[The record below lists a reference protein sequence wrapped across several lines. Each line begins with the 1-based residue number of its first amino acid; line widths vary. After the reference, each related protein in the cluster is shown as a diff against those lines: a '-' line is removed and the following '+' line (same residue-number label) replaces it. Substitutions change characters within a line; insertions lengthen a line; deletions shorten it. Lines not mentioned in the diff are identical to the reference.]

1 MTGVLRKGLMSL
13 KEEETGEASFPLSF
27 TKTRPREDIR
37 RHSSA
42 SQGEGLSPRAKSAD
56 LRLLSLQNYE
66 KEMSPVHATLSRVF
80 CCRHLS

>member
-1 MTGVLRKGLMSL
+1 MSL

-27 TKTRPREDIR
+27 TKTRPCEDITR

-56 LRLLSLQNYE
+56 LRLLSLQNCE
-66 KEMSPVHATLSRVF
+66 K
-80 CCRHLS
+80 